1 MSTSQSQ
8 LFKSKTNW
16 CYGCVDRVGV
26 RKFRELTAEGIC
38 QECDSSLRKNNPT
51 AHSILV
57 QSTHE
62 SAAKTAQS
70 NRIKKHIQ
78 VAQKRIQDI
87 EIHADR
93 QRLFEEQERELIVV
107 FNQIQEENKGIW
119 WRKDAANRLGWSDS
133 LLKEV
138 IKRVRRYKE
147 LKPTPMTEVVLKFVT
162 SDYQS
167 ARQILAKLPTAK
179 VDWVHISL
187 ERLAKSGRITR
198 LYNKPYESK
207 YRLLETKSD
216 YTIG

>member
-1 MSTSQSQ
+1 MSFSQSQ
-8 LFKSKTNW
+8 LLKNKTSW

-26 RKFRELTAEGIC
+26 RKFRELTTEGIC

-57 QSTHE
+57 QSAHK
-62 SAAKTAQS
+62 SATETAQS
-70 NRIKKHIQ
+70 NRVK
-78 VAQKRIQDI
+78 KRIQNI
-87 EIHADR
+87 EIHANR
-93 QRLFEEQERELIVV
+93 QQQEKELIAV

-167 ARQILAKLPTAK
+167 ARQILEKLPTAK
-179 VDWVHISL
+179 IDWVHISL

-198 LYNKPYESK
+198 LYNKPYETK
-207 YRLLETKSD
+207 YKLLKTKTD
-216 YTIG
+216 